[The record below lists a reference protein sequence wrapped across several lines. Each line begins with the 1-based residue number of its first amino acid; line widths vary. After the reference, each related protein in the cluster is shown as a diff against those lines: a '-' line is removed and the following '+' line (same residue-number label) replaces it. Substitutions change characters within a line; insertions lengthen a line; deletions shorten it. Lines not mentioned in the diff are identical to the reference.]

1 MLSSSSS
8 QRPSVDTVIEEVLKV
23 VKMYVEENPAR
34 FNEYMEQER
43 SLINSSNAKPATKLH
58 REKLL

>member
-34 FNEYMEQER
+34 FNESVGMVDWY
-43 SLINSSNAKPATKLH
+43 
-58 REKLL
+58 